1 MDTELGK
8 DIVKKLDFVTLY
20 KSIFIYNAIEK
31 GWTVKKINIGTKEQ
45 FEFTNNKDEII
56 KNFYSDDFLKKFVE
70 SNLAFT
76 SILGIS

>member
-8 DIVKKLDFVTLY
+8 DIVEKLDFIKLY

-45 FEFTNNKDEII
+45 FEFTNNKYEII
-56 KNFYSDDFLKKFVE
+56 KNFY
-70 SNLAFT
+70 
-76 SILGIS
+76 

>member
-1 MDTELGK
+1 MIILFNYSMIMK
-8 DIVKKLDFVTLY
+8 NF
-20 KSIFIYNAIEK
+20 IFIILIFKKVIIE
-31 GWTVKKINIGTKEQ
+31 VD
-45 FEFTNNKDEII
+45 EFTNNKDEII